1 MSPAE
6 RLRAA
11 ATRLREVAADAT
23 TGPWSVTREHLTH
36 PEAGADVRGA
46 GGRWVASDC
55 DGYQG
60 GCLPADADYIAM
72 MHPPVALA
80 LADWLDS
87 EAAVQGS
94 MEPMANLI
102 SLTIEKA
109 GGPAGYVRI
118 GTDEDGNPQM
128 QADSSPAALA
138 VADAVLGSE
147 S

>member
-1 MSPAE
+1 MTPAE

-11 ATRLREVAADAT
+11 ATRLREVAGDAT
-23 TGPWSVTREHLTH
+23 PGPWVAGVRCVWGLHSDDEIVVDGDDGDGGVLRE
-36 PEAGADVRGA
+36 
-46 GGRWVASDC
+46 
-55 DGYQG
+55 
-60 GCLPADADYIAM
+60 ADADYIAM

-138 VADAVLGSE
+138 VADAVLGGE
-147 S
+147 QR

>member
-1 MSPAE
+1 MNPVE
-6 RLRAA
+6 RFRAA

-36 PEAGADVRGA
+36 PEAGADVQGA

-80 LADWLDS
+80 LADWLDDL
-87 EAAVQGS
+87 AAGWPWDDDGTCVWDDGT
-94 MEPMANLI
+94 PMRL
-102 SLTIEKA
+102 E
-109 GGPAGYVRI
+109 
-118 GTDEDGNPQM
+118 E
-128 QADSSPAALA
+128 SPDTHALA
-138 VADAVLGSE
+138 VADAVLGGE
-147 S
+147 QR